1 MVQKWLHACILV
13 VDKCWVNFYFA
24 YNLYHYHWLL
34 RSMVMLQKKKE
45 RASTFLMSITI
56 LEANHT
62 GSNIPDTMIRVH
74 FVSVRFRV
82 DR

>member
-1 MVQKWLHACILV
+1 MLGKFLFCLQFVPLSLV
-13 VDKCWVNFYFA
+13 VKNYGDVA
-24 YNLYHYHWLL
+24 
-34 RSMVMLQKKKE
+34 KKKE